1 MHDLLTL
8 VISWLKDGCWQSNS
22 VFLQDQQVFSPA
34 EQTSA
39 PHWDFLKVRFGGKD
53 YTKYV
58 VECSCSYFTFTLKK
72 NSIVEN
78 KLIKPVFFFLV
89 Q

>member
-22 VFLQDQQVFSPA
+22 VSLQDQQVFSPA

-58 VECSCSYFTFTLKK
+58 CRMFLFLFHLYFEK